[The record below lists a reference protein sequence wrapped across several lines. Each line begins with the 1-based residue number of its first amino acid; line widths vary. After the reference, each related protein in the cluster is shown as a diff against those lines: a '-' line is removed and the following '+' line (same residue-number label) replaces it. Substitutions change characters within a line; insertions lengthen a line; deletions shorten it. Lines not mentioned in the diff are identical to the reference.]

1 MNQIKI
7 QSQQLVAEALSYMR
21 NGKIDVLPVYDKD
34 QFVGKVSYK
43 DLMAFLA
50 HKDELGDIYAHKMN
64 FDIETAMLMI
74 KRSNPDFHNGIR
86 EQRNFSRQLFIGLGS
101 VAVVSMLLIG
111 LSKLFFKQE
120 YAKSVEGDPLIVN
133 TAPAKIMLTLANGRN
148 ITLNDDKTGLVVDEA
163 KLSYSDGSLINYG
176 QALSNSSIYGDKDE
190 EVPVYDRYMALSVPT
205 GGLYRVVLPD
215 GSKVWLNA
223 ASRLRFPVTFNGATK
238 RQVYLNGEAYFEIAK
253 TTTPFIVVTN
263 MQEIE
268 VLGTH
273 FNVCAYDNEKAI
285 KTTLIEGSVRLRPS
299 MYLDKLPAT
308 LDPSSLDPLPI
319 ITGKRTYGEG
329 VVLKP
334 NQEAILIGD
343 KIVVKAVDANEAIAW
358 TDGEYIFR
366 NASLETVMHTITRWY
381 DMEVVY
387 EHEKAASILLGGAIS
402 RSSEITDVLKMLEL
416 TANVHFK
423 IQDNKIIVVE

>member
-1 MNQIKI
+1 
-7 QSQQLVAEALSYMR
+7 MR
-21 NGKIDVLPVYDKD
+21 NGKIDILPVYNQDR
-34 QFVGKVSYK
+34 FVGKISYK
-43 DLMAFLA
+43 DLMAFLE
-50 HKDELGDIYAHKMN
+50 HKDGSGNIYAHKMN

-74 KRSNPDFHNGIR
+74 KRSNPAFHNGVR
-86 EQRNFSRQLFIGLGS
+86 GQRNFSTQLFMGLGS

-120 YAKSVEGDPLIVN
+120 YTKFVEGDPLIVN
-133 TAPAKIMLTLANGRN
+133 AASAKIMLTLANGRN
-148 ITLNDDKTGLVVDEA
+148 VTLNDAKTGLIVDEA

-176 QALSNSSIYGDKDE
+176 QALINSSMSGDKDD
-190 EVPVYDRYMALSVPT
+190 VPAYDRYMALSVPS

-223 ASRLRFPVTFNGATK
+223 ASRLKFPVSFDGATK

-253 TTTPFIVVTN
+253 TSTPFIVVTN

-319 ITGKRTYGEG
+319 ITGKRAYGEG

-334 NQEAILIGD
+334 NQEATLIGD
-343 KIVVKAVDANEAIAW
+343 KIAVKAVDANEAIAW

-387 EHEKAASILLGGAIS
+387 EHKKAGSILLGGAIS
-402 RSSEITDVLKMLEL
+402 RSSDVTDVLKMLEL

-423 IQDNKIIVVE
+423 IEENRIIVVE